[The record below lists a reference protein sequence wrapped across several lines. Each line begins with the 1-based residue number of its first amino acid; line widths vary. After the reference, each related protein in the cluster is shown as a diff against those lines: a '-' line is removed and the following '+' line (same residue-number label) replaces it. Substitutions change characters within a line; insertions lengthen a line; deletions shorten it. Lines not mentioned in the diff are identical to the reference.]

1 MLLHS
6 DDPPLD
12 DAARSA
18 LRAIYLGDERRVLQD
33 LLPRAALDAAGAGR
47 ARRLARRL
55 AEGARHRTLSRPGSD
70 ALLHEYDLSSEEGV
84 LLMCLAEALLRIP
97 DGATAERLIRDNL
110 ARGRWDRHLGH
121 SQSAL
126 VNASTWGLLLTGR
139 MVSLDGAVRREPLGA
154 LRRLAS
160 RIGEPT
166 VRLALRAAMGVLAR
180 QFVLG
185 RTMSEALDRSE
196 SGTRYSYD
204 RLGEAA
210 RTAEDAEH
218 YLHAYREAIAALAGR
233 GDAGGDDPLALPG
246 ISVKLS
252 ALHPRYE
259 YGQRGR
265 LRRALGGRL
274 LSLVSA
280 AREAGVA
287 VTLDAEEAER
297 LELSLDLFQQVARAP
312 GLSDWQGF
320 GLAVQ
325 AYQKRARPLLGWIA
339 ELAGSLGHGIPV
351 RLVKGAYWDTEIKRA
366 QQLGLEGYPVFTR
379 KSATDVSYLAC
390 ARFMLEYPEAFHC
403 QFATHNAYTL
413 AWLTEAAGAGPRHE
427 FQRLHGMGEALY
439 AELAE
444 VMDEP
449 PPCRVYAPVGDHD
462 ALLPYLVRRL
472 LENGANT
479 SFVNQLA
486 SDRTPLETLIAD
498 PVEQLTAVDCRPHP
512 RIALPEAL
520 YGSERRNSRGIE
532 LTDPRALQL
541 LDEELQA
548 ACEDAWQA
556 GALVDGNPCGGEA
569 RPVTAPADRRRQLGS
584 VREAGESEVAKALD
598 GAAAAAEGWDRTPA
612 DRRAHCLEQAAEL
625 FERHRAELIARV
637 VHEGGRTLAD
647 AVAELRE
654 AVDYCRY
661 YAAQARRLFGG
672 PHTLPGPTGERNE
685 LSLHGRGV
693 FACISPW
700 NFPLAIFTGQVVA
713 ALAAGNAVIAKPARQ
728 TPLTALRVVELL
740 HAAGIPPSVLQL
752 LPGSGAAIGTQL
764 LDDERVSGVVFT
776 GSTETAWTLQS
787 RLAARR
793 GPIVPLIAETGGQ
806 NAMIVDS
813 SALTEQVT
821 VDVLQSAFD
830 SAGQRCS
837 ALRVLFLQEDIAE
850 RQLAMLAGAM
860 DELVIGDPLELRTD
874 VGPVIDDSAREGLQ
888 HHAERMRREGRI
900 VRELALPG
908 ACAHGSY
915 VAPMLVEIDTLKRL
929 TGEVFGPVLHVVR
942 YHADALDAVIDAVN
956 GTGYGLTLGVHSRIE
971 ATWQRVRARARV
983 GNLYVNRNM
992 VGAVVGV
999 QPFGGE
1005 GLSGSG
1011 PKAGGPHYLP
1021 RFALERAVSVNTTA
1035 MGGNASLLGLDED

>member
-18 LRAIYLGDERRVLQD
+18 LRTLHLGDERRVLQN
-33 LLPRAALDAAGAGR
+33 LLPQAGLEAPAMGR
-47 ARRLARRL
+47 VRRLARQL
-55 AEGARHRTLSRPGSD
+55 AEGARQRTMSRPGSD

-97 DGATAERLIRDNL
+97 DSATAERLIRDKL

-121 SQSAL
+121 SQSTL

-139 MVSLDGAVRREPLGA
+139 LVSLDSGFRHEPATA
-154 LRRLAS
+154 LHRLVN
-160 RIGEPT
+160 RIGEPAA
-166 VRLALRAAMGVLAR
+166 RLALRAAMGVLAR

-185 RTMSEALDRSE
+185 RTMAEALERSE
-196 SGTRYSYD
+196 PGTRYSYD

-210 RTAEDAEH
+210 RTADDAER
-218 YLHAYREAIAALAGR
+218 YFDAYGNAIAALAGQ
-233 GDAGGDDPLALPG
+233 GDAAGDDALALPG
-246 ISVKLS
+246 VSVKLS

-265 LRRALGGRL
+265 LGKALGGRL
-274 LSLVSA
+274 VSLVAA

-287 VTLDAEEAER
+287 VTLDAEETDR
-297 LELSLDLFQQVARAP
+297 LELSLDLFQQVASTP
-312 GLSDWQGF
+312 GLSDWQGL

-339 ELAGSLGHGIPV
+339 EQAASLGHPIPV
-351 RLVKGAYWDTEIKRA
+351 RLVKGAYWDTETKRA

-390 ARFMLEYPEAFHC
+390 ARFMLEHPEAFRC

-413 AWLTEAAGAGPRHE
+413 AWLTQAAGPGVRYE
-427 FQRLHGMGEALY
+427 LQRLHGMGEALY

-444 VMDEP
+444 AMDEP

-486 SDRTPLETLIAD
+486 SDRTPIETLIAD
-498 PVEQLTAVDCRPHP
+498 PVEQTAAVDCLPHP

-520 YGSERRNSRGIE
+520 YGSERRNSRGID
-532 LTDPRALQL
+532 LADPRALL
-541 LDEELQA
+541 VLDGELQT
-548 ACEDAWQA
+548 ACEGAWQG
-556 GALVDGNPCGGEA
+556 GALVNGSLCGSEA
-569 RPVTAPADRRRQLGS
+569 LPVTAPADRRRQLGS
-584 VREAGESEVAKALD
+584 VREAGESEVATALESAC
-598 GAAAAAEGWDRTPA
+598 AAAADWDLTPA
-612 DRRAHCLEQAAEL
+612 DRRAHCLDLAAEL

-637 VHEGGRTLAD
+637 VHEGGRTVAD

-661 YAAQARRLFGG
+661 YAAQARHLFSG
-672 PHTLPGPTGERNE
+672 PRTLSGPTGERNE

-728 TPLTALRVVELL
+728 TPLTAFRVVELL
-740 HAAGIPPSVLQL
+740 HAAGIPPSALQL
-752 LPGSGAAIGTQL
+752 LPGSGAAIGAQL
-764 LDDERVSGVVFT
+764 LDDTRVSGVVFT

-813 SALTEQVT
+813 SALAEQVT

-860 DELVIGDPLELRTD
+860 DELVIGDPIELRTD
-874 VGPVIDDSAREGLQ
+874 IGPVIDDSAREGLQ
-888 HHAERMRREGRI
+888 RHAEAMRREGRI
-900 VRELALPG
+900 VRELTLPES
-908 ACAHGSY
+908 CAHGSY
-915 VAPMLVEIDTLKRL
+915 FAPMLVEIDSLARL
-929 TGEVFGPVLHVVR
+929 NGEVFGPVLHVVR
-942 YHADALDAVIDAVN
+942 YQANALDAVVDAIN
-956 GTGYGLTLGVHSRIE
+956 GTGYGLTLGVHSRID
-971 ATWQRVRARARV
+971 ATWERVRARARV

-1021 RFALERAVSVNTTA
+1021 RFALERALSVNTSA